1 MITLSQYSIL
11 AALFLYMACCVGALM
26 DAVSHSDRWHKVA
39 VVSGWAGLASGVVGL
54 GAIVVELGRAPWGSL
69 YEWTTSV
76 SVVIMLVLLIMVLP
90 KRNMAGLA
98 SFITGGTIALMV
110 AGLALYTPPGPL
122 VPALQSNWLTFHVAL
137 AVGGSA
143 LLLMGGVASALYLV
157 RVHGEKKAGVVPAP
171 AQARTAARRAA
182 RTPQPEL
189 VTVGAPAS
197 GTLLDGEPVVE
208 PSDTVTSDT
217 VTHDVPPADTPP
229 PKVRGF
235 AGFLPDSDSLD
246 NFARTVF
253 TLAFPIYTLA
263 IFAGAVWGEQAWS
276 RYWGWDP
283 KETASFITWILFAGY
298 LHARSTRDWKGVKA
312 AWLGVVGALVVVFN
326 TFVVN
331 LFIAGLHSYAGV

>member
-1 MITLSQYSIL
+1 MITLSQYTIL
-11 AALFLYMACCVGALM
+11 AALFLYLACCVGALM
-26 DAVSHSDRWHKVA
+26 DALNRSDRWHKVA
-39 VVSGWAGLASGVVGL
+39 VVSGWAGLAAGVVGL
-54 GAIVVELGRAPWGSL
+54 SAIVIELGRAPWGSL

-76 SVVIMLVLLIMVLP
+76 STVIMLVLLVMVLP
-90 KRNMAGLA
+90 KRSMAGLA

-157 RVHGEKKAGVVPAP
+157 RLRGEKKAGVVPAP
-171 AQARTAARRAA
+171 AQARTKDRTVARLAA

-197 GTLLDGEPVVE
+197 GALLDDDTVVE
-208 PSDTVTSDT
+208 SADTVTSD
-217 VTHDVPPADTPP
+217 VPPADAPP
-229 PKVRGF
+229 PKVRGL

-246 NFARTVF
+246 NFAKTVF

-283 KETASFITWILFAGY
+283 KETTSFITWILFAGY
-298 LHARSTRDWKGVKA
+298 LHARATRDWKGVKA